1 MRPKQITT
9 ETDTKGSVVL
19 GLCKRLR
26 PAVVLGTV
34 ALCTA
39 ATAVFGTSAAWAAQ
53 SHLRVGITVNG
64 QSALASSDARPAQ
77 LYSSPPTQVHLSV
90 TNLGSVP
97 LSVTTVRF
105 EGSVLGLPLYSYDST
120 VDLSVS
126 PGATDSITFPVS
138 MDGIGSE
145 ATGLVVAGVTLLS
158 PGGATV
164 ASQSIVTNVHGQLTS
179 IYGLFGLAVLVLTVS
194 SLVLALVALARHTLP
209 QNRWQR
215 AIRFMIPGFGAG
227 LVLTFTM
234 AALGLYAPGPG
245 HWLSLLV
252 ITTCLGIAVG
262 YLTPA
267 PNEPEFDDY
276 DDDVLLAQIV
286 VVDDDPLQTAGAARA
301 TTDLGAPVVGRTDG
315 AGDGRAT
322 IVP

>member
-1 MRPKQITT
+1 VPGLRRRPRP
-9 ETDTKGSVVL
+9 VVL
-19 GLCKRLR
+19 LGGLVLS
-26 PAVVLGTV
+26 AVATV
-34 ALCTA
+34 
-39 ATAVFGTSAAWAAQ
+39 VFGASPAWAAQ
-53 SHLRVGITVNG
+53 SDVRVAITVNG
-64 QSALASSDARPAQ
+64 QGALASSDARPAQ
-77 LYSSPPTQVHLSV
+77 LYSSSPTQVHLSIS
-90 TNLGSVP
+90 NMGSSK

-105 EGSVLGLPLYSYDST
+105 EGSVLGLPLFSYDST
-120 VDLSVS
+120 VDLSV
-126 PGATDSITFPVS
+126 PPDTTKSITFPVS
-138 MDGIGSE
+138 MTGIGTQ
-145 ATGLVVAGVTLLS
+145 AIGLVVAGVTLLS
-158 PGGATV
+158 PSGATV
-164 ASQSIVTNVHGQLTS
+164 ASQSIVTNVHGELTS

-194 SLVLALVALARHTLP
+194 SLVLALLALARHTLP

-215 AIRFMIPGFGAG
+215 AVRFMVPGFGAG

-252 ITTCLGIAVG
+252 ITTCLGMAVG

-301 TTDLGAPVVGRTDG
+301 TTDFGAPVVGRSEG
-315 AGDGRAT
+315 AADGRAT